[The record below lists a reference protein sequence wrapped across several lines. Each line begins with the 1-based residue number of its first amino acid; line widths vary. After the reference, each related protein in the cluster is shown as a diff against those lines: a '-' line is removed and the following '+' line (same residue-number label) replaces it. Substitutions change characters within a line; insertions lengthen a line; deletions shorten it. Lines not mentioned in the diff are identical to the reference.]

1 MESLSSSTE
10 EAAAVADLQL
20 QKQNFSSEFLR
31 WLPSAVSKN
40 VHKMFS
46 CRGIYLLM
54 KQHHTLPPLLLTA
67 ADAAAA
73 GGDED
78 VKVAEAEIGE
88 SFWLKKFFLFFS
100 PSLS

>member
-46 CRGIYLLM
+46 CRGIYLLV
-54 KQHHTLPPLLLTA
+54 KQHHTLPLLLTA
-67 ADAAAA
+67 AAADAA